1 MSGVDLHVHSTASDG
16 TESPSAVVRQARSA
30 GLSDIALTDHDTL
43 DGLEEALATSRDV
56 NLRVVVGCEFSVAA
70 RWGEMH
76 LLGYFLPL
84 DAPQLNDFL
93 ATQRGKRGVRAVEIV
108 ARLNRSG
115 IAVTVD
121 DVLQQADGGA
131 VGRPH
136 VARALVRRGVV
147 PDIPTAFVKYLGRGR
162 PAFVA
167 KQLPPVVEVAALVR
181 RVGGLTSA
189 AHLKDRAVRAVL
201 QELKSQ
207 GVDGVEAVHPA
218 HDQLRVNRIAQLAGE
233 LDMFVTGGSDWHG
246 DAAATDRTAL
256 GSLDVP
262 AEWLL
267 RMEEA
272 AALRCRAKT

>member
-1 MSGVDLHVHSTASDG
+1 MRG
-16 TESPSAVVRQARSA
+16 ARSA

-43 DGLEEALATSRDV
+43 DGLEEAIAASRDV
-56 NLRVVVGCEFSVAA
+56 NLRVVAGCEFSVAA
-70 RWGEMH
+70 RWGEIH

-84 DAPQLNDFL
+84 DAPKLNEFL
-93 ATQRGKRGVRAVEIV
+93 ATQRENRRIRAVEMV

-121 DVLQQADGGA
+121 NVLQQAGGGA

-136 VARALVRRGVV
+136 VARALVTRGVV
-147 PDIPTAFVKYLGRGR
+147 PDVPAAFIKYLGHGR
-162 PAFVA
+162 PAFVP
-167 KQLPPVVEVAALVR
+167 KQLPPVAEVASLVR

-207 GVDGVEAVHPA
+207 GVDGVEAVHPS
-218 HDQLRVNRIAQLAGE
+218 HDQLTVHRIVELARE
-233 LDMFVTGGSDWHG
+233 LDLLVTGGSDWHG
-246 DAAATDRTAL
+246 DAAGTDRTAL

-262 AEWLL
+262 AEWFV
-267 RMEEA
+267 RMEEIV
-272 AALRCRAKT
+272 ALR